1 MNNNRPIA
9 IIQWIAAPMLKYL
22 PFAFKNILR
31 NRRRTILTVLSVTV
45 SLFLLGVLLA
55 VYSAFYA
62 RETADVQ
69 ALRLVTRNKVS
80 LAMVLPEY
88 YGDRIRQ
95 IEGVEAVAI
104 ANWFGGIYI
113 DNRPEHTFSQFAVE
127 PEKIFTVRTELTAP
141 PEQMQAFLNDRQGL
155 AVGSAVA
162 RRVGLKLGQR
172 ITLKGDI
179 YPVDLELTVR
189 AIFEGLEDN
198 ETYFHWKYL
207 QESLPEG
214 WRGNVGTF
222 FIRVAGTDD
231 VQRVANAV
239 DAQFRNSPQQTKTET
254 ESAFVLSFVNQLGNI
269 KLFLLSIAGAVVFT
283 ILLVSANTVA
293 MSVRERIQEIG
304 VLKTLGFKSST
315 ILCLIIGE
323 SMAMALTGGILG
335 TALGYVVT
343 QAMRDQTVAFF
354 DGLVLPLWGVPI
366 CLGVA
371 LMIGLLSSVV
381 PALIASRTKITDALR
396 HSG

>member
-1 MNNNRPIA
+1 
-9 IIQWIAAPMLKYL
+9 MLKYL

-95 IEGVEAVAI
+95 IEGVEAVCI

-113 DNRPEHTFSQFAVE
+113 DNRPEHMFAQFAVE
-127 PEKIFTVRTELTAP
+127 PERIFTVRTELTVP

-155 AVGSAVA
+155 AIGSAVA

-254 ESAFVLSFVNQLGNI
+254 ESAFVLAFVNQLGNI

-315 ILCLIIGE
+315 ILWLIIGE
-323 SMAMALTGGILG
+323 SMVMALTGGILG